1 MLLHLGKL
9 GTLVLTLVLER
20 VVTVF
25 FRLRILLIHL
35 RLLLVERA
43 ESLVLLQHLTHL
55 REVIRF
61 L

>member
-1 MLLHLGKL
+1 MLLHFGKL